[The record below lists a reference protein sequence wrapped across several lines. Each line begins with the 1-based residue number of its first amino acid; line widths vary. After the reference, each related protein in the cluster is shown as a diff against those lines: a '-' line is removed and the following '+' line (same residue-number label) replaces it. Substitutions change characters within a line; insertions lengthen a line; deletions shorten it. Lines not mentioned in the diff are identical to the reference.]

1 MVRASRQDP
10 GLGAHLEVRLRRP
23 EIGGHRKLRHG
34 LFCLPAVHIIDNQ
47 PETVPQVNQGRG
59 DTRAFFGRKYQTG
72 RILPVSHG
80 KRLLLDIDGA
90 VRDRRADLQH
100 MRL

>member
-47 PETVPQVNQGRG
+47 PETVPQVNLDAIDRSLKLAGGKAVPQ
-59 DTRAFFGRKYQTG
+59 
-72 RILPVSHG
+72 PV
-80 KRLLLDIDGA
+80 A
-90 VRDRRADLQH
+90 TPAAPAPP
-100 MRL
+100 